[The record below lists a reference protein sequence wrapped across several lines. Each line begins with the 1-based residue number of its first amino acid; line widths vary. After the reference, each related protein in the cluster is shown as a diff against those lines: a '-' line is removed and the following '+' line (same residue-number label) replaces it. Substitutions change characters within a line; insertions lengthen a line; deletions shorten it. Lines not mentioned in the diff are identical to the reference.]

1 MIRQLLILFLHIEL
15 MQNVQNYDL
24 SQLLVLFLVIA
35 VLSCSPLVRFYP
47 TISHIAAYVLLGSFD
62 K

>member
-24 SQLLVLFLVIA
+24 SQLLVLILVIA
-35 VLSCSPLVRFYP
+35 VLLLPLRSFLPDYISYRSVRV
-47 TISHIAAYVLLGSFD
+47 TRVV
-62 K
+62 